1 MSKSKVHIVLVLGF
15 STLAACGGGGG
26 TSGAEITAD
35 TPTDAATNTPD
46 TPDTPTVASCDTGL
60 PDAYLYFG
68 SNVEIALSSDGCNV
82 ILKTDGLPNHVSTYW
97 TEGYPLYE
105 APTEAQAARMTGNRL
120 EESDANDV
128 TVSLPVK
135 PEKAPSSTGTS
146 LGIVGYAV
154 SGSYVF
160 NQYEGGN
167 TVVGGGVAQGLDNDG
182 AHIGPSVY
190 HYHLEPKASI
200 SNDDDSLIGVIA
212 DGFFLFGRRCWALGG
227 ETAATAGQLDAS
239 GGHVT
244 QTQYSNGIEEY
255 HYHIFEEAAGLEGM
269 HYLFPGDYQGTP
281 VEGS

>member
-1 MSKSKVHIVLVLGF
+1 MPKFSVYILLVLSF
-15 STLAACGGGGG
+15 SILTACGGDGG
-26 TSGAEITAD
+26 SSVSD
-35 TPTDAATNTPD
+35 TPEVAT
-46 TPDTPTVASCDTGL
+46 CDGGL

-68 SNVEIALSSDGCNV
+68 DNVEIALSSDGCSV
-82 ILKTDGLPNHVSTYW
+82 SLKTDGLPNHVSTYW

-105 APTEAQAARMTGNRL
+105 APTASQEARMTGNRL

-128 TVSLPVK
+128 TISLPVT
-135 PEKAPSSTGTS
+135 PEKASSSTGTS
-146 LGIVGYAV
+146 LGIVGYAI

-200 SNDDDSLIGVIA
+200 SNDDDSLIAVIA
-212 DGFFLFGRRCWALGG
+212 DGFFLFGRRCWALNG
-227 ETAATAGQLDAS
+227 ETAATADQLDAS
-239 GGHVT
+239 GGHVN
-244 QTQYSNGIEEY
+244 QTQYSNGVEEY
-255 HYHIFEEAAGLEGM
+255 HYHIFEEAAGLVGM

-281 VEGS
+281 VEGSQ